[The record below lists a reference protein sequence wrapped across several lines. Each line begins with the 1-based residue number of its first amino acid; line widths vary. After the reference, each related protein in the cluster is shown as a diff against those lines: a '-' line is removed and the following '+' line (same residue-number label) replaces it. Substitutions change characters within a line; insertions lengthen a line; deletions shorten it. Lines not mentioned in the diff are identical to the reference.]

1 MPAAVKRPRPTTSDS
16 EASGHEQRLA
26 PPIALKPALRPSLRD
41 YRDHVSETDATET
54 ETEDAEVELGG
65 MLTSIERLTDDADV
79 DASLASLPQSPL
91 AACGK
96 GKGKGVDPAERCL
109 ARPNKRSSSLYP
121 AKRAPTTRRRV
132 SPGCTVRSS
141 SRPGGRTLTR
151 SQVQPLRPTR
161 RIVSPTESIYN
172 ITKCIDG
179 LVSTYDLG
187 TASLTIGYESQF
199 ARRRKSR
206 VLVFVAQLQRRQ

>member
-1 MPAAVKRPRPTTSDS
+1 MPAAVKRPRPLTSDS

-26 PPIALKPALRPSLRD
+26 PPIDLKPSLRPSLRE

-65 MLTSIERLTDDADV
+65 MLTSIEQLTDDADV

-91 AACGK
+91 AAYGK

-109 ARPNKRSSSLYP
+109 ARPNKRSGSLYP

-141 SRPGGRTLTR
+141 SRPEQRRSLTR
-151 SQVQPLRPTR
+151 SQLQPLRPTR

-172 ITKCIDG
+172 ITKCIDS
-179 LVSTYDLG
+179 LVSSCDLDM
-187 TASLTIGYESQF
+187 ASLTIGYEP
-199 ARRRKSR
+199 
-206 VLVFVAQLQRRQ
+206 